1 MKKYCTQLFKRWI
14 RWMDST
20 IQHFNIQ
27 SLVMFYLNSHNH
39 RIFLM
44 DTSVVITHT
53 YNVCLKQDKRRDYDR
68 EMAWKRREEEWAS
81 ASRKVILTL

>member
-1 MKKYCTQLFKRWI
+1 
-14 RWMDST
+14 MDST

-39 RIFLM
+39 RIPLI
-44 DTSVVITHT
+44 DTSVVITYT
-53 YNVCLKQDKRRDYDR
+53 SLVKITLVIIYNVCLKQDKRRDYDR

>member
-27 SLVMFYLNSHNH
+27 SLVMFFLNSHNH
-39 RIFLM
+39 TIFLM
-44 DTSVVITHT
+44 DTSAVITYT
-53 YNVCLKQDKRRDYDR
+53 SLGIVCFRPLDK
-68 EMAWKRREEEWAS
+68 EGGP
-81 ASRKVILTL
+81 V